1 MAKKKAK
8 KTAKSKPKS
17 KPPKRKINPK
27 LLLLKKISR
36 IRARV
41 PQIEPTGE
49 CIDPDTKEVM
59 FRFTEAQYVFEIY
72 LDQCAREKLIF
83 RPYVDEHIQP
93 KAIAVGNMPLL
104 LGTFCIED
112 LETGARLVGFG
123 SGMGRNLDW
132 SANTAGTRALK
143 QFLLTT
149 FGATWKDPEDTK
161 NAREQ
166 LKEEVK
172 NELIAD
178 GTMSAIDELKNFYGQ
193 QFERKKDDSQGKN
206 PPDSRRPDSKK
217 ARTGKKRDNRR
228 GK

>member
-1 MAKKKAK
+1 MKKKATKK
-8 KTAKSKPKS
+8 KTVAKRKPKT
-17 KPPKRKINPK
+17 KPPKKPPRKRKLTPQ
-27 LLLLKKISR
+27 LLLLEKIKR
-36 IRARV
+36 IRVRV

-49 CIDPDTKEVM
+49 CIDPDTKEVL
-59 FRFTEAQYVFEIY
+59 FRFTEAQEVFRIY
-72 LDQCAREKLIF
+72 LDECAREKLIF

-93 KAIAVGNMPLL
+93 KAIAIGNMPLL

-149 FGATWKDPEDTK
+149 FGATWKDPEDTR

-166 LKEEVK
+166 LRDEVRQ
-172 NELIAD
+172 ELVSD
-178 GTMSAIDELKNFYGQ
+178 GTISAIDEIKQYFGQ
-193 QFERKKDDSQGKN
+193 
-206 PPDSRRPDSKK
+206 
-217 ARTGKKRDNRR
+217 
-228 GK
+228 